1 MAAVLNRM
9 VREGF
14 MRSCCLS
21 KDLKEVKEEDMPVSR
36 ARVSQEEETEQWPQ
50 GRNIPSVFP
59 RAAKRSLEQEGG

>member
-14 MRSCCLS
+14 MRSWCLS

-36 ARVSQEEETEQWPQ
+36 GRVSQEEETEQWPQ
-50 GRNIPSVFP
+50 GCCPSVFP